1 MLKFLLAVLSFLLL
15 NVTSVFASGF
25 QLKAI
30 GALDV
35 TGAVSKEW
43 WYSNVNPRL
52 SGITT
57 AGSSVTVTIDSVDY
71 SATVDGSGN
80 WTYSPTTLSDGDH
93 TVVVSSSAGSQTF
106 TLHIGANI
114 PATITAP
121 VTSTTPVVGTWEVTL
136 ALWLGAGVLLVSGI
150 LLFPGKQSV

>member
-1 MLKFLLAVLSFLLL
+1 MLKLLLAVLSFFLFNVPLL
-15 NVTSVFASGF
+15 FASGF

-43 WYSNVNPRL
+43 WYSNANPRL
-52 SGITT
+52 SGITP
-57 AGSSVTVTIDSVDY
+57 AGSTVTVKIDSVDY

-93 TVVVSSSAGSQTF
+93 AVVISSSAGSQTF
-106 TLHIGANI
+106 TLHIGSV
-114 PATITAP
+114 PATVTAP
-121 VTSTTPVVGTWEVTL
+121 MISSTPVVGTREVTL
-136 ALWLGAGVLLVSGI
+136 TIWLGAGVLLVSGI
-150 LLFPGKQSV
+150 LLYPGKQVA

>member
-1 MLKFLLAVLSFLLL
+1 MLKLLLVVLSFFFLS
-15 NVTSVFASGF
+15 VTSVFASGF

-43 WYSNVNPRL
+43 WYSTANPRL
-52 SGITT
+52 SGITPV
-57 AGSSVTVTIDSVDY
+57 GSAVTVKIDGTDN

-80 WTYSPTTLSDGDH
+80 WTYSPTTLTNGDH
-93 TVVVSSSAGSQTF
+93 ALVISSTAGSKTF
-106 TLHIGANI
+106 TLHIGTV
-114 PATITAP
+114 PATVTAP
-121 VTSTTPVVGTWEVTL
+121 VTSSTPVVGTREVPL

-150 LLFPGKQSV
+150 LLYPGKQSA

>member
-1 MLKFLLAVLSFLLL
+1 MLKLLLVVLSSFFLS
-15 NVTSVFASGF
+15 VTSVVASGF

-57 AGSSVTVTIDSVDY
+57 VGSAVTVKIDSVDY
-71 SATVDGSGN
+71 SATVDASGN
-80 WTYSPTTLSDGDH
+80 WTYSPTTLTNGDH
-93 TVVVSSSAGSQTF
+93 TVAISSTAGSQSF
-106 TLHIGANI
+106 TLHVGTV
-114 PATITAP
+114 PATVTAP
-121 VTSTTPVVGTWEVTL
+121 VTSSTPVVGTREVTL

-150 LLFPGKQSV
+150 LLYPGKQSA